1 MEFRAK
7 VAGWV
12 LLCAAFNCGA
22 LTLGRMRGV
31 AIVGQP
37 LEVSVQVQLDAGES
51 ASSLCIEADVF
62 HADTRQEPGRV
73 RVSVDAP
80 QPLSQAATVRISS
93 SPSVDEPIIT
103 VYLKAGCAQKS
114 TRRYVLLADFPS
126 EPVLP
131 AAPVAL
137 PLVVPYVP
145 AAAPSAVSASGYRET
160 PATEAGANRKSPAQP
175 AFRAKAIDARPAPLA
190 KPVAAEKPAVQ
201 RSVPRK
207 KPDVSAQVQAR
218 APEKLFEKPKAAPPG
233 SLSRLKLDSM
243 VMLAERVTS
252 LESSTTVPVAEVLRD
267 SQRLQSL
274 EVDMK
279 TLTALAARNE
289 VNLLELR
296 ARLQKAES
304 ERLPALWVYALA
316 ALVVSCLAAM
326 AYLWSRQRIAPQAAL
341 PANSK
346 DDWWTGSRG
355 APLTPA
361 SAPASVTGNVRDA
374 GSDQT
379 LATASTRPTVPVAN
393 SPLLPRLHDA
403 PESEVDVS
411 LVEMSASNFDKL
423 MASGQ
428 SHSALR
434 KGPLPAP
441 VEPSRPQALQAEQV
455 RSINSEELFD
465 IRQQAE
471 FFVSLGQTDQAVRI
485 LENRINENG
494 ESSPS
499 LYLDLL
505 KILHALGLRTD
516 FREFREDFSL
526 LFNGNIPEFASFEDE
541 GKSLD
546 EYPHVLAHIIAL
558 WPKPK
563 VLMVIEASIFRDPW
577 NDKGAPFDLAA
588 FRELLLLHAIA
599 QSSANADDDAFGT
612 AAGGAAAPPL
622 KSRDVDTGKSAI
634 LDVNLT
640 EIELDS
646 PGFVTVPDASPFEGP
661 DFPKMMAGH
670 DPAPVQSAVA
680 FPPKEPLPDP
690 NRIDFELPDSFSGLA
705 GLRPKD

>member
-1 MEFRAK
+1 
-7 VAGWV
+7 
-12 LLCAAFNCGA
+12 
-22 LTLGRMRGV
+22 MRGV

-37 LEVSVQVQLDAGES
+37 LEVSVQVQLDAEES

-62 HADTRQEPGRV
+62 HADTRQEPDRV
-73 RVSVDAP
+73 QVFVDAP
-80 QPLSQAATVRISS
+80 QQLSQAATVRISS
-93 SPSVDEPIIT
+93 SASVDEPIVT

-126 EPVLP
+126 EPALP
-131 AAPVAL
+131 AAPMAL
-137 PLVVPYVP
+137 PLVVPSVP
-145 AAAPSAVSASGYRET
+145 AGAPSAVSASGYRET
-160 PATEAGANRKSPAQP
+160 PATDAGANSNSPAQP
-175 AFRAKAIDARPAPLA
+175 AFRAKATDARPAPLA
-190 KPVAAEKPAVQ
+190 NRVAADKPAVQ

-218 APEKLFEKPKAAPPG
+218 APEKLFEKPKTGPPG
-233 SLSRLKLDSM
+233 NQSRLKLDSL

-252 LESSTTVPVAEVLRD
+252 LESSNTVQVAEVLRD
-267 SQRLQSL
+267 AQRLQSL
-274 EVDMK
+274 EAEMK
-279 TLTALAARNE
+279 TLTALAAGNE

-304 ERLPALWVYALA
+304 ERLPAQWVYALT

-326 AYLWSRQRIAPQAAL
+326 AYLWSRQRIAPQAGS
-341 PANSK
+341 PANAK

-361 SAPASVTGNVRDA
+361 SAPAYVTGNVRDA
-374 GSDQT
+374 E
-379 LATASTRPTVPVAN
+379 AEPASTHPTVPVAI
-393 SPLLPRLHDA
+393 SPMLPRLHDA

-411 LVEMSASNFDKL
+411 LVEMSESNFDKL
-423 MASGQ
+423 IASGQ

-441 VEPSRPQALQAEQV
+441 VEPTRPQALEADQV
-455 RSINSEELFD
+455 RSINAEELFD

-485 LENRINENG
+485 LENRINEYG

-505 KILHALGLRTD
+505 KIFHALGLRTD
-516 FREFREDFSL
+516 FRQFREDFSL
-526 LFNGNIPEFASFEDE
+526 LFNGKIPEFASFEDE

-546 EYPHVLAHIIAL
+546 QYPHVLAHIIAL

-599 QSSANADDDAFGT
+599 QSSANADDDTFGT
-612 AAGGAAAPPL
+612 AAGGAAAVPL
-622 KSRDVDTGKSAI
+622 KSLDMDAGKSAI
-634 LDVNLT
+634 LDVNFT

-646 PGFVTVPDASPFEGP
+646 RGFVTVPDASPFESP
-661 DFPKMMAGH
+661 DFPKMMARH
-670 DPAPVQSAVA
+670 DPAPGQSAVV
-680 FPPKEPLPDP
+680 FPAKEPLPDP

-705 GLRPKD
+705 GLRPKH